1 MVQPIVQQG
10 AELTRFDS
18 IGKEKTLR
26 CAAMRNASGVQKPST
41 FDVDDSSSSCVR
53 TTKSSAGEGSDSDG
67 SQKERF
73 YCHKKSAKIPAMPDN
88 SSEE

>member
-1 MVQPIVQQG
+1 MKRLYYYGKFASFLITYMVQPIVQQG

-41 FDVDDSSSSCVR
+41 FDVDDSSSSCVH
-53 TTKSSAGEGSDSDG
+53 TTKSSAGEG
-67 SQKERF
+67 
-73 YCHKKSAKIPAMPDN
+73 
-88 SSEE
+88 